1 MASTTTNLGLT
12 KLTTGENFSNT
23 ILNENWDKVDNGYGR
38 LNSQMTALG
47 SIVNGTNIE
56 SSVSVPN
63 GTATA
68 ISSLELTKGKWVIV
82 GCIDWS
88 GNASGY
94 RQIAIGNA
102 TNPGRPL
109 ASTTLPPSD
118 TSKQT
123 YQQITRLLSTN
134 GETITFYALQNSGS
148 ALTAYPYSYA
158 IKVGN

>member
-1 MASTTTNLGLT
+1 MATYTTNLNL
-12 KLTTGENFSNT
+12 KKPTTSEMYNVLDWNNNS
-23 ILNENWDKVDNGYGR
+23 DKIDAAYGT
-38 LNSQMTALG
+38 LNSQMTVLG